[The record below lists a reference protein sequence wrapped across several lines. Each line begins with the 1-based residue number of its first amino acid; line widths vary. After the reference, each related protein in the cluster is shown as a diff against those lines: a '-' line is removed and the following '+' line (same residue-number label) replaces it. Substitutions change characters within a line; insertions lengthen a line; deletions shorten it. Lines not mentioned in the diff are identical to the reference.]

1 MQMQEF
7 SFTVQKLK
15 IAKRGQITLPKKMRE
30 RQHLRD
36 NDILLLMQLPSG
48 DIVLRKEEIQKPED
62 MILQAIQKAPPFDT
76 KAAWKEVKA
85 ERARERA

>member
-1 MQMQEF
+1 MQTEEF
-7 SFTVQKLK
+7 SFSVQKLK

-48 DIVLRKEEIQKPED
+48 DIVLRKEEIHKPED
-62 MILQAIQKAPPFDT
+62 MILRAIQKAPAFDS
-76 KAAWKEVKA
+76 KAI
-85 ERARERA
+85 